1 MSLPRAK
8 TGVSGSEQ
16 EVCIP
21 LVPVTM
27 LPVIPAL
34 LLLLQAPLLAPFALV
49 LLAHPPFPTEEHGS
63 ADGECLLVKG
73 RRREGPGK
81 SVGRVLRSTG
91 ICYEKRIAV
100 ETNRTQKRRRRQ

>member
-34 LLLLQAPLLAPFALV
+34 LLLQAPLLAPFAPL

-91 ICYEKRIAV
+91 ICCEKQIPL
-100 ETNRTQKRRRRQ
+100 